1 MIWFPSGTWT
11 GLWTWLWTKQLCHE
25 LLNQD
30 FDLWSSTLRWSF
42 NPGNEPSLSLPY
54 ALVIFVVIFQIFFM
68 FPKFFL
74 VPSKIFILPYN
85 ILSKLSCHKSEF
97 FDWSINC
104 GFLSF
109 PERDLSAQKK
119 LCLQRYYRHLDL

>member
-85 ILSKLSCHKSEF
+85 ISSKLSQVRIFRLKHPLLV
-97 FDWSINC
+97 
-104 GFLSF
+104 LSF

-119 LCLQRYYRHLDL
+119 LCLQRYCRHLDL

>member
-25 LLNQD
+25 ILNQD

-85 ILSKLSCHKSEF
+85 ISSKLSCHKSEF

-104 GFLSF
+104 WFLSF